1 MIPGRQPPLVLEL
14 APLRRPVPALV
25 VARACY
31 RFRAFVTEAAPF
43 MLVGSLVLGFLCE
56 SNLVWPLATF
66 TDPVVRNWLG
76 LPSVAGLARIFAFLR
91 KELTLQLLVSLA
103 VVQFGPQA
111 ANLARFMSPAQLFTY
126 AIVVLV
132 SVPCVATFAALRAE
146 HGWRPALAMSA
157 GSLAIALGAGGLIA
171 RVLSAA

>member
-1 MIPGRQPPLVLEL
+1 MTGTGTSAHPGRVAGSSRDWAVGPYREGLGDGAL
-14 APLRRPVPALV
+14 ATCSNP
-25 VARACY
+25 
-31 RFRAFVTEAAPF
+31 T
-43 MLVGSLVLGFLCE
+43 CE

-76 LPSVAGLARIFAFLR
+76 LPSVAGLALIFAFLR
-91 KELTLQLLVSLA
+91 KELALQLLVSLA

-126 AIVVLV
+126 ATVVSV